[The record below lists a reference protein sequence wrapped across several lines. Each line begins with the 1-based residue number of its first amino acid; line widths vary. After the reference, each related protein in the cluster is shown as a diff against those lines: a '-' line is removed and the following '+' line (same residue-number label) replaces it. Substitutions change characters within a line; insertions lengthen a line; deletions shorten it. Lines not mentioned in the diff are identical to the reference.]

1 MIVVSQTV
9 YIEAPVERVFA
20 LMADPAGRSRLNP
33 TAAPLVAEIEGG
45 GPLALGSLCHY
56 RLRTAAGIVDY
67 RTRVREFEPP
77 HRIVSVSET
86 AVPFEV
92 KVELAPAATGTLL
105 TQTEIFEPSEAMLRG
120 ALADR
125 QSNGIVQLAYRL
137 YLWLDTDAALELRQ
151 RQEQLLQQQLEANM
165 RSWLGSIKEHFE
177 RKVRTS
183 VSR

>member
-9 YIEAPVERVFA
+9 YVEAPVERVFA
-20 LMADPAGRSRLNP
+20 LMADPAARSRLNP
-33 TAAPLVAEIEGG
+33 NAEALIAEVEGG
-45 GPLALGSLCHY
+45 GPLAAGSVCHY

-77 HRIVSVSET
+77 RRIAAVSET
-86 AVPFEV
+86 EVPFEV
-92 KVELAPAATGTLL
+92 KVELAPAATGTFL
-105 TQTEIFEPSEAMLRG
+105 TQTETFEPSEAMLRD

-151 RQEQLLQQQLEANM
+151 RQEQLLKERLEENM
-165 RSWLGSIKEHFE
+165 RRWLECIKAHFE
-177 RKVRTS
+177 QKLTTS
-183 VSR
+183 ASR